1 MRNNIKKI
9 FLLIFFFNLDFNF
22 TNASEDFIFESKSI
36 ELIDST
42 KTVIAKDGVKITSS
56 DGINISAFT
65 SSYDK
70 KSQILSLEKNIIIND
85 EPNKISLNGEKIIY
99 DKKKE
104 KIFSKDKTKVLVSNQ
119 FVLKGE
125 DINFDRNLLKIS
137 SEKKTTIKDNYNNI
151 LNLEGFNYFIKDKK
165 VQTKQLIF
173 LDNKGNRYF
182 SKNSIIDLKS
192 QKIASKDIEL
202 YFNENGQMGKNA
214 RLKGSSLI
222 KENNKTIIK
231 NGIFTTC
238 KQNEKCPPWSLKSK
252 KVVHNID
259 KKIITYDKSTL
270 QLYDVPVFYFPK
282 FFHPDPTVKRQSGF
296 LIPSLINSSKNGT
309 STRFPYYH
317 VIDDHK
323 DLTITP
329 QFYFNKDFLIQNE
342 FRQKEKYTSNIT
354 DFSLK
359 KFEKS
364 SKSHF
369 FSNTKKT
376 LNNNFE
382 FSEIE
387 INLEKTSNDTYLK
400 KSNIKTNTRKNSNQS
415 LLNSYVKFNT
425 TGEDYRIF
433 SEMNVFEDLSKSKN
447 SDKYQYIFP
456 NFSVSKLFR
465 TQKELNGDIKF
476 TTAGSNSLK
485 QTNIEEKKLINDI
498 MYTSN
503 SFFSKFGT
511 ISNFDILY
519 KNTIKKGKNS
529 PALDESTQ
537 NRNYTTF
544 VFNSS
549 LPLKKEKTNHSSNLT
564 PKLLFLFNP
573 DKSTNISNANRKI
586 NVTNLFSSNRLG
598 FSDTF
603 EGNQS
608 VTLGFDYQLK
618 NANKDNLIEFSL
630 GQVFRDKDDIR
641 LPKKSTMQKKS
652 SDIFGAL
659 NLNINENL
667 EFNYEFSADNNLDTM
682 NSSKIDGKIKVNNF
696 VTSFEFLEENNDIG
710 SDSYITNDMRYNFDN
725 KNSILFNTRR
735 NRKTDLTEFYN
746 LIYEYKN
753 DCLVAAI
760 EYNKDYYQDRDLK
773 PSEEIFFKITIT
785 PFASVNSPSFNK

>member
-1 MRNNIKKI
+1 MKNNIIKI
-9 FLLIFFFNLDFNF
+9 FLLIFFFNLNLNF

-42 KTVIAKDGVKITSS
+42 KTIIAKDGVKIISS

-65 SSYDK
+65 SNYDK
-70 KSQILSLEKNIIIND
+70 ISQILSLENNIIIND
-85 EPNKISLNGEKIIY
+85 EPNKISLKSEKIIY
-99 DKKKE
+99 DKNKE
-104 KIFSKDKTKVLVSNQ
+104 KIFSKGKTKVLISNQ
-119 FVLKGE
+119 YELKGE
-125 DINFDRNLLKIS
+125 NINFDRNLLKIS
-137 SEKKTTIKDNYNNI
+137 SEKKTTLKDNYKNI
-151 LNLEGFNYFIKDKK
+151 LNLDGFDYLIKDKK

-182 SKNSIIDLKS
+182 SKNSIIDLKN

-202 YFNENGQMGKNA
+202 YFNENGQLGKNA

-238 KQNEKCPPWSLKSK
+238 KKNETCPPWSLKSK

-270 QLYDVPVFYFPK
+270 QIYDVPVFYFPK

-296 LIPSLINSSKNGT
+296 LIPSLVNSSKNGT
-309 STRFPYYH
+309 STRVPYYH

-323 DLTITP
+323 DFTITP

-400 KSNIKTNTRKNSNQS
+400 KSNIKTNTRENSNQS

-425 TGEDYRIF
+425 TGDDYRIF
-433 SEMNVFEDLSKSKN
+433 SEINVFEDLSKSKN
-447 SDKYQYIFP
+447 SDKYQFIFP
-456 NFSVSKLFR
+456 NFSISKLFR

-485 QTNIEEKKLINDI
+485 QTNVEEKKLINDI
-498 MYTSN
+498 KYTSN

-529 PALDESTQ
+529 PALDENTQ

-549 LPLKKEKTNHSSNLT
+549 LPLKKEKTNYSSNLT

-573 DKSTNISNANRKI
+573 DKSTNISNADRKI

-608 VTLGFDYQLK
+608 VTLGFDYELK
-618 NANKDNLIEFSL
+618 NANKDNLLELSL
-630 GQVFRDKDDIR
+630 GQVFRDTDDIR

-659 NLNINENL
+659 NLNLNKNL

-696 VTSFEFLEENNDIG
+696 ITSFEFLEENNDIG

-725 KNSILFNTRR
+725 QNSILFNTRR

-785 PFASVNSPSFNK
+785 PFTSVNSPSFNK

>member
-1 MRNNIKKI
+1 MKNNIIKI
-9 FLLIFFFNLDFNF
+9 FLLIFFFNLNLNF

-42 KTVIAKDGVKITSS
+42 KTIIAKDGVKIISS

-65 SSYDK
+65 SNYDK
-70 KSQILSLEKNIIIND
+70 ISQILSLENNIIIND
-85 EPNKISLNGEKIIY
+85 EPNKISLKSEKIIY
-99 DKKKE
+99 DKNKE
-104 KIFSKDKTKVLVSNQ
+104 KIFSKGKTKVLISNQ
-119 FVLKGE
+119 YELKGE
-125 DINFDRNLLKIS
+125 NINFDRNLLKIS
-137 SEKKTTIKDNYNNI
+137 SEKKTTLKDNYKNI
-151 LNLEGFNYFIKDKK
+151 LNLDGFDYLIKDKK

-182 SKNSIIDLKS
+182 SKNSIIDLKN

-202 YFNENGQMGKNA
+202 YFNENGQLGKNA

-238 KQNEKCPPWSLKSK
+238 KKNETCPPWSLKSK

-259 KKIITYDKSTL
+259 KKTITYDKSTL
-270 QLYDVPVFYFPK
+270 QIYDVPVFYFPK

-296 LIPSLINSSKNGT
+296 LIPSLVNSSKNGT
-309 STRFPYYH
+309 STRVPYYH

-323 DLTITP
+323 DFTITP

-400 KSNIKTNTRKNSNQS
+400 KSNIKTNTRENSNQS

-425 TGEDYRIF
+425 TGDDYRIF
-433 SEMNVFEDLSKSKN
+433 SEINVFEDLSKSKN
-447 SDKYQYIFP
+447 SDKYQFIFP
-456 NFSVSKLFR
+456 NFSISKLFR

-485 QTNIEEKKLINDI
+485 QTNVEEKKLINDI
-498 MYTSN
+498 KYTSN

-529 PALDESTQ
+529 PALDENTQ

-549 LPLKKEKTNHSSNLT
+549 LPLKKEKTNYSSNLT

-573 DKSTNISNANRKI
+573 DKSTNISNADRKI

-608 VTLGFDYQLK
+608 VTLGFDYELK
-618 NANKDNLIEFSL
+618 NANKDNLLELSL
-630 GQVFRDKDDIR
+630 GQVFRDTDDIR

-659 NLNINENL
+659 NLNLNKNL

-696 VTSFEFLEENNDIG
+696 ITSFEFLEENNDIG

-725 KNSILFNTRR
+725 QNSILFNTRR

-785 PFASVNSPSFNK
+785 PFTSVNSPSFNK